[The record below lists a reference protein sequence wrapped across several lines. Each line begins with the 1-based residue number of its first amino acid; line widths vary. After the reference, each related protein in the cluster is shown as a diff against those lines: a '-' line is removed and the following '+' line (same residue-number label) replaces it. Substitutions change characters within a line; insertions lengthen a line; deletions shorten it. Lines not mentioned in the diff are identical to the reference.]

1 MDNLQRNTFL
11 IPFTGT
17 QAELDAI
24 VEIQEI
30 VTIEAWECNGQI
42 AIFTPMF
49 DIDPIREDIEQF
61 AAKHFNT
68 DQFIHI
74 Q

>member
-1 MDNLQRNTFL
+1 MDKLQRGTFL

-17 QAELDAI
+17 QAELEAI

-30 VTIEAWECNGQI
+30 VTIECWECNGQVALFI
-42 AIFTPMF
+42 PMF
-49 DIDPIREDIEQF
+49 DIDPIRNDIEQF

-68 DQFIHI
+68 DQFILI